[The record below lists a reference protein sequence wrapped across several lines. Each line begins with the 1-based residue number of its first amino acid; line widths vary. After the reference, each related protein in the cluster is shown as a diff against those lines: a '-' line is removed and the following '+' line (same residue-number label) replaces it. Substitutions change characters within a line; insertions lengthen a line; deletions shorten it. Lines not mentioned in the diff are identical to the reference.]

1 MDICGE
7 REPTPVNLSVS
18 HTVLVSIMKTEASVS
33 GPNMQPLLKVE
44 NLVKRYAKRT
54 LAGTGTDLLALDTVS
69 FTIFSGTTLAVVG
82 ESGSGKSTLALC
94 VACLESPTTGTIW
107 FEGKNI
113 VKLGERARRQVRQQ
127 IQLIFQDPASSLN
140 PRWSVLEILVEP
152 LILEGKCNR
161 EEMRQ
166 RANSLLE
173 RVVLS
178 KNIVERLPTELS
190 GGQRQRLAI
199 ARALA
204 LEPKLL
210 ILDEA
215 LSALDC
221 SVQAQ
226 IANLLMDLQSSLG
239 MTYLFITHD
248 LAMAAYLA
256 DEIAVMNRGRIVE
269 QGPAE
274 RILKQPQHETTLR
287 LLAAVPRI
295 TRAAL
300 PAVEQ

>member
-1 MDICGE
+1 
-7 REPTPVNLSVS
+7 
-18 HTVLVSIMKTEASVS
+18 MKIEASGS
-33 GPNMQPLLKVE
+33 GQNMQPLLKVE
-44 NLVKRYAKRT
+44 NLLKRYAKRS
-54 LAGTGTDLLALDTVS
+54 LAGAGEELLALDGVS
-69 FTIFSGTTLAVVG
+69 LTIFPGTTLAVVG
-82 ESGSGKSTLALC
+82 ESGSGKSTLASCL
-94 VACLESPTTGTIW
+94 ACLESPTAGNIW
-107 FEGKNI
+107 FEGKDL
-113 VKLGERARRQVRQQ
+113 VKLGEPARRQVRPQ

-152 LILEGKCNR
+152 LILQRKFKP
-161 EEMRQ
+161 EEMKQ
-166 RANSLLE
+166 RANSLLA
-173 RVVLS
+173 RVGLS
-178 KNIVERLPTELS
+178 PDIVERLPTELS

-226 IANLLMDLQSSLG
+226 IANLLMELQSSLG

-248 LAMAAYLA
+248 LAMAAHFA
-256 DEIAVMNRGRIVE
+256 DEIAVMDRGRIVE
-269 QGPAE
+269 QGPPNK
-274 RILKQPQHETTLR
+274 IFIQPEQETTRR

-295 TRAAL
+295 GRGDQSAL
-300 PAVEQ
+300 ER

>member
-1 MDICGE
+1 MWF
-7 REPTPVNLSVS
+7 
-18 HTVLVSIMKTEASVS
+18 LVSSMKVEASIS
-33 GPNMQPLLKVE
+33 GQNMQPLVKVE
-44 NLVKRYAKRT
+44 NLVKCYAKRN
-54 LAGTGTDLLALDTVS
+54 LADAQEEKLALDGVS
-69 FTIFSGTTLAVVG
+69 FAIFPGTTLAVVG
-82 ESGSGKSTLALC
+82 ESGSGKSTLASCL
-94 VACLESPTTGTIW
+94 ACLESPTTGIIW
-107 FEGKNI
+107 FEGKDL
-113 VKLGERARRQVRQQ
+113 VKLGERARRQVRPQ

-152 LILEGKCNR
+152 LILQRKFKH
-161 EEMRQ
+161 EEMKQ
-166 RANSLLE
+166 HANSLLE
-173 RVVLS
+173 RVGLS
-178 KNIVERLPTELS
+178 PDIVERLPTELS

-226 IANLLMDLQSSLG
+226 IANLLMELQSSLE

-274 RILKQPQHETTLR
+274 KILKQPQHETTLR